1 MFGGDDLF
9 GDLPSVKNDNK
20 QSKTDDVKCKDN
32 NEKQKTNKGK
42 SEEESLLVSA
52 LGSAGTTMAFV
63 PAALQRRKRQQTSL
77 SPMKRVKQIQQQS
90 KQQQSKVSR
99 HDNNDSERT
108 DSNSNLK
115 TSTKKTSSSIHF
127 HDDNPSEEKIEET
140 KEAQKL
146 AERNQSYYEES
157 PEILALHTHVS
168 TVLQV
173 QEPHLIYDPHVP
185 NDYLQFKQDESQKA
199 YRAEVEASAR
209 EAMEVQRIMQ
219 EQVERERAAI
229 ERGGNLDQIVASRN
243 SGRGRGRGR
252 GISNLP
258 AWLVKKQEQQQ
269 QQQKGPTLLNDRIN
283 K

>member
-9 GDLPSVKNDNK
+9 GDLPSVKNDNQ
-20 QSKTDDVKCKDN
+20 QSKTDDIKCKDN

-90 KQQQSKVSR
+90 KQQQSTQQQSKVSR
-99 HDNNDSERT
+99 
-108 DSNSNLK
+108 
-115 TSTKKTSSSIHF
+115 
-127 HDDNPSEEKIEET
+127 HDDNPSEEKIEEM

-243 SGRGRGRGR
+243 SGRGRGRG
-252 GISNLP
+252 ISNLP